1 MKKLFTALATSII
14 LILSTPAIAETSAHS
29 QQIECLARN
38 AYFEARGEGRAG
50 IEAVTHVV
58 INRTK
63 QPKWPSTPCGV
74 IYQRSRGSCQFSW
87 VCTRNSIRDQRLYS
101 YCRDLV
107 TRIYMERPYDPTR
120 GATFFHG
127 VSVPGYW
134 FRNNLRVTYRSGGHI
149 FYRD

>member
-14 LILSTPAIAETSAHS
+14 LMLSTPAIAETSAHS

-87 VCTRNSIRDQRLYS
+87 VCTRNSMRDQRLYS

-107 TRIYMERPYDPTR
+107 TRIYMERP
-120 GATFFHG
+120 
-127 VSVPGYW
+127 
-134 FRNNLRVTYRSGGHI
+134 L
-149 FYRD
+149 

>member
-1 MKKLFTALATSII
+1 MKKLLTYLAFSITT
-14 LILSTPAIAETSAHS
+14 LLSTPALADT

-74 IYQRSRGSCQFSW
+74 VYQRTRGSCQFSW
-87 VCTRNSIRDQRLYS
+87 VCTRNSIRDQRLYA

-107 TRIYMERPYDPTR
+107 ARIYLQRPYDPTR

-127 VSVPGYW
+127 ISVPGYW